1 LILLQLNVSQ
11 WQSAMGGEELLNRF
25 TISPAAQGDRETIG
39 FSWRHRDNE
48 QGFTFLELL
57 TVLALM
63 ALLLGLVAPTFY
75 RGWERERL
83 RASLRDLSAVLRLA
97 RSMAVTERGQARV
110 FVDLEQGRYWL
121 EGTGRQGQLPAGTR
135 FSQAALVW
143 PDQGRRLGYIA
154 FYGDGA
160 SSGGHLD
167 LEGPRGR
174 RYTVNVDIITSKV
187 SVGEGG

>member
-1 LILLQLNVSQ
+1 MSGLQKNSQ
-11 WQSAMGGEELLNRF
+11 R
-25 TISPAAQGDRETIG
+25 
-39 FSWRHRDNE
+39 
-48 QGFTFLELL
+48 GFTFLELL

-83 RASLRDLSAVLRLA
+83 RATLRDLSATLRLA
-97 RSMAVTERGQARV
+97 RSVAVTERARTRV

-121 EGTGRQGQLPAGTR
+121 EGGGRSGQLPAGTR

-143 PDQGRRLGYIA
+143 QDHTQRLGYIA

-167 LEGPRGR
+167 LEGPQGR
-174 RYTVNVDIITSKV
+174 RYMLNVDIVTSKV
-187 SVGEGG
+187 SFGAGG

>member
-1 LILLQLNVSQ
+1 MQPNDSH
-11 WQSAMGGEELLNRF
+11 WPSSMGGEEFLRRRNPW
-25 TISPAAQGDRETIG
+25 PAAQGKRETTG

-63 ALLLGLVAPTFY
+63 AILLGLVAPTFY

-83 RASLRDLSAVLRLA
+83 RASLRDFSAVLRLG
-97 RSMAVTERGQARV
+97 RSMAVTERAQTRV

-121 EGTGRQGQLPAGTR
+121 EGTGRQGQLPPGTR

-187 SVGEGG
+187 SLGAGG

>member
-1 LILLQLNVSQ
+1 
-11 WQSAMGGEELLNRF
+11 MTER
-25 TISPAAQGDRETIG
+25 
-39 FSWRHRDNE
+39 
-48 QGFTFLELL
+48 GFTFLELL

-75 RGWERERL
+75 RGWERERV
-83 RASLRDLSAVLRLA
+83 RAALRDLSATLRVA
-97 RSMAVTERGQARV
+97 RSVAVTERARTRV

-121 EGTGRQGQLPAGTR
+121 EGTGRAGKLPGGTR
-135 FSQAALVW
+135 FAQATLVW
-143 PDQGRRLGYIA
+143 QDATRRLGYIA

-174 RYTVNVDIITSKV
+174 RYTLNVDIITSKV
-187 SVGEGG
+187 TLGAGG